1 MTNKQCERRLA
12 QALGALR
19 PKTDVSAVAG
29 AMPAPAAAT
38 PVSVSRIHRVRRYVA
53 AVAAAAVMMAGVG
66 TWWFTRPE
74 NKPPVIPATDDGA
87 VTTTVTAAPT
97 EGEDTTTTTASTTVP
112 TASTTTDGGIVA
124 PPTTAPTTV
133 PAPSKPTATQ
143 APTTGKT
150 EPPKSTSGTKG
161 SVTAYIPPLP
171 TATQPTAGSDKLLI
185 IGTEPD
191 NNFTDA
197 GMFHKNEKYISHA
210 LQEQMDRYKGV
221 DAAYAVLV
229 AIPATH
235 EDMYEDFWTSTEE
248 LAQFYQEYYD
258 VLDTFEKEALLYNP
272 TWDRSDVNDIEI
284 WTDTMRE
291 NWDYW
296 VALVEKRRELEGQP
310 RTDYVK
316 SVLSQRLEE
325 LIAICEKEP
334 IVTVSETISV
344 FRYAY
349 YVELTAEQIN
359 TLAVKGGYVFRL
371 ASGEPKNPIIDA

>member
-12 QALGALR
+12 QALGALH

-38 PVSVSRIHRVRRYVA
+38 PVSVPRIHRVRRYVA

-66 TWWFTRPE
+66 TWWLTRPE
-74 NKPPVIPATDDGA
+74 DKPPVVPATDDGA
-87 VTTTVTAAPT
+87 VTTTVTTAPT
-97 EGEDTTTTTASTTVP
+97 EGEDTTTTTTVNTTAPEP
-112 TASTTTDGGIVA
+112 TIDGGIVA
-124 PPTTAPTTV
+124 PPTTA

-171 TATQPTAGSDKLLI
+171 TATQPTAGSDRLLI
-185 IGTEPD
+185 TGDEPD
-191 NNFTDA
+191 NDFNDA
-197 GMFHKNEKYISHA
+197 GMFHKNEKYFSHA

-221 DAAYAVLV
+221 DATYAVLV

-235 EDMYEDFWTSTEE
+235 EDMYEDFWASTEE

-258 VLDTFEKEALLYNP
+258 VLDAFEKEALLYNP

-296 VALVEKRRELEGQP
+296 VTLVEKRRELEGQP

-334 IVTVSETISV
+334 IVTVSETFGV

-349 YVELTAEQIN
+349 YAELTAEQIN

-371 ASGEPKNPIIDA
+371 ASGEPKNPIIDM